1 MLELG
6 EVFDEYPNPLFVV
19 RPIVENGRSDDFT
32 YMYVNKA
39 FANFIGKSVGELVGN
54 SFAAVFGE
62 GLAEEQWVSSFY
74 ESAVNKKYLNVDNES
89 PIIGKKLYT
98 EIFHVAPDMC
108 GCIIK
113 DYAWISENLL
123 LVTKEEHNRLE
134 KAKQDPLTGLYNRTY
149 LKEIENSIY
158 AENGVGIVYLDLNNL
173 KDTNDTFGHEVGD
186 KLLCE
191 FADLIC
197 DLFIR
202 GTVFRIGGDEF
213 LVICTGME
221 KREFASKVDYAN
233 RVFKENK
240 MAAMG
245 SKYFDK
251 IENFADAIKE
261 CDALMYEQKKTM
273 K

>member
-6 EVFDEYPNPLFVV
+6 AVFDDYPNPLFIVK
-19 RPIVENGRSDDFT
+19 PIVENNRSEDFT
-32 YMYVNKA
+32 YIYVNQA
-39 FANFIGKSVGELVGN
+39 FANFLGKSVGELIGN

-62 GLAEEQWVSSFY
+62 GLAEEQWVTSFY
-74 ESAVNKKYLNVDNES
+74 ESAVHGKYLHVDNES

-113 DYAWISENLL
+113 DYAHISENLL
-123 LVTKEEHNRLE
+123 LVTREEHDLLE
-134 KAKQDPLTGLYNRTY
+134 KAKRDTLTGLYNRTY
-149 LKEIENSIY
+149 LKEIEHTIV
-158 AENGVGIVYLDLNNL
+158 EERGVGIIFLDLNNL

-191 FADLIC
+191 FADLLC
-197 DLFIR
+197 DLFMR
-202 GTVFRIGGDEF
+202 GMLFRVGGDEF

-221 KREFASKVDYAN
+221 RREFQSKVEYAH
-233 RVFKENK
+233 RVFDENK
-240 MAAMG
+240 MAVMG
-245 SKYFDK
+245 SKYYDQVDK
-251 IENFADAIKE
+251 LADAIRE
-261 CDALMYEQKKTM
+261 CDALMYEQKNGM